1 MKTCTAGPALADA
14 RHPASQAEVN
24 AAAADAVQPLKAS
37 QRTRAPIKAVQSVR
51 HLLLAVPPQVLFAAL
66 MTGIA
71 LTVGIAAS
79 SFWLPF
85 AALRELAIMAGTDQ
99 N

>member
-1 MKTCTAGPALADA
+1 
-14 RHPASQAEVN
+14 
-24 AAAADAVQPLKAS
+24 
-37 QRTRAPIKAVQSVR
+37 
-51 HLLLAVPPQVLFAAL
+51 VLFAAL